1 MFPLAL
7 LSGSF
12 SDLNIFTDQNSAD
25 DLRRTLCRSPK
36 GSPCS
41 TLLFGAFP
49 YELHPHWPFQT
60 PSSIFS
66 IQGDLEPGNAFQ
78 IVNWCNSRAYLIYF
92 LPLRD
97 HCPSSLDVQCLANHC
112 FTFFGLFY
120 GCFRK
125 ESKSKPCKSVLFRSE
140 GRDTLYTSLGLYLP
154 SLYQF
159 IYVSETF

>member
-12 SDLNIFTDQNSAD
+12 SDLNFFTDQNSAD

-36 GSPCS
+36 ASPCS
-41 TLLFGAFP
+41 TLLFGTLP
-49 YELHPHWPFQT
+49 YELYPHWPFQT

-78 IVNWCNSRAYLIYF
+78 IVNWYNSRAYLIYF

-97 HCPSSLDVQCLANHC
+97 HYPLLSDVQCVKYCCFCFLFLFLVVSDRKINLA
-112 FTFFGLFY
+112 
-120 GCFRK
+120 
-125 ESKSKPCKSVLFRSE
+125 ERSSAK
-140 GRDTLYTSLGLYLP
+140 LL
-154 SLYQF
+154 
-159 IYVSETF
+159 